1 MVPTKVSH
9 YEITERISAGKEEK
23 LYVAVDLKQN
33 SRVLIKMFHGKASL
47 TTEKAHRLQS
57 RLTLPFENENLL
69 SVNDVGQWRNQMFAV
84 CEYVEGKTLA
94 TFSNE
99 ASLGPDDIVGF
110 GIQIAKALAAIH
122 QAGVFHCGIRPENIL
137 ITPDKQ
143 VKLLDVG
150 WINPTGKQSAVTER
164 RNLVKRKGRD
174 VSPREQSGKRSPGS
188 STNQNAPREEERA
201 DLLSL
206 GVLLFQMA
214 SGGLSEERKSPVLNV
229 EQVLK
234 NWKKSVGV
242 LDPSVPAGFG
252 KIVAGLLEK
261 DPKNRISTADELV
274 AKLDE
279 MESKEKPSSASG
291 AAAPQTVMSSSAG
304 LEASSGAEHRY
315 VNTWFESEKKM
326 QLPPLVVNR
335 SYAFKL
341 NIGSRRKDP
350 SADSPEFEEADFG
363 GRESISLLVSVFG
376 DDFEVENRCL
386 PLELGR
392 VGDSPDVETNVKPLS
407 AKKCKL
413 VIVISLAV
421 ELEMIQTC
429 EVEVAAI
436 DEVAPM
442 TLRASAASQAG

>member
-9 YEITERISAGKEEK
+9 YEVTERISVGKEEG

-33 SRVLIKMFHGKASL
+33 SRVLLKMFQGKARSAR
-47 TTEKAHRLQS
+47 ENAHRLQS

-69 SVNDVGQWRNQMFAV
+69 SVSDVGQWRNQMFAV

-110 GIQIAKALAAIH
+110 GIQIARALAAIH

-150 WINPTGKQSAVTER
+150 WINPSGKQTAVTER
-164 RNLVKRKGRD
+164 RNLLKRKGRD
-174 VSPREQSGKRSPGS
+174 VSPKKQSGKQSPDS
-188 STNQNAPREEERA
+188 STNPDAPREGERA

-214 SGGLSEERKSPVLNV
+214 SGGLSEERESPVLTV
-229 EQVLK
+229 EQILK

-242 LDPSVPAGFG
+242 LDPSIPAGLG
-252 KIVAGLLEK
+252 KIVGGLLEK
-261 DPKNRISTADELV
+261 DPKTRIGTADELV

-279 MESKEKPSSASG
+279 MESKEKPSPASG
-291 AAAPQTVMSSSAG
+291 AAEPQVAVAAKPKSKPS
-304 LEASSGAEHRY
+304 ASSTEHRY
-315 VNTWFESEKKM
+315 VNTWFEWEEKT

-335 SYAFKL
+335 AYAFKL
-341 NIGSRRKDP
+341 NIGSRRND
-350 SADSPEFEEADFG
+350 SCADSAEFVGADFG
-363 GRESISLLVSVFG
+363 GRESISLLVSLFG
-376 DDFEVENRCL
+376 NDFEVENRCL

-392 VGDSPDVETNVKPLS
+392 SGGSPVVETNVKPLS

-413 VIVISLAV
+413 VIVISLAI

-436 DEVAPM
+436 NEAAPM
-442 TLRASAASQAG
+442 TLRASAAS